1 MKAFKESAMPV
12 HNADISEIFNEV
24 ADLMEILEENPF
36 RVRAYRNA
44 ARTIGDLSQ
53 SVALMVE
60 QSKDMTELPGI
71 GKDLARKIE
80 EIAKTGTLSQLQDLG
95 DRIPPQLR
103 RLMKIQG
110 LGPKRVKALYDK
122 LGITDLEDLKKAG
135 EEGRIKELKGFGEKI
150 EKMILEE
157 IGREKKEARIKL
169 NVAEEVAIGI
179 VGYLKKIE
187 GVKEAIV
194 AGSYRRKK
202 ETVADLDVLAT
213 CKDGARVIDAFVNY
227 ENVKKVIAKGETRS
241 TVIFRSGMQVDL
253 RVVPEV
259 SYGAALHYFTGSK
272 AHNIAI
278 RTLAVKRGLKIN
290 EYGVFKGQKR
300 IAGRTEDEVFAQVEL
315 PFVEPELRENR
326 GEIESAQKGKLPQLI
341 TLEEIRGDLHAH
353 TKATDG
359 RHALEQ
365 MVEAARHRG
374 YEYLAITDHSKRLSM
389 THGFDAKRL
398 AMRNEEIDRLDEKL
412 EDFIVLKSIE
422 VDILEDGSLDLA
434 NSILKELDLTVC
446 SVHSKFNLPKEKQ
459 TERIIR
465 AMDNPYFN
473 IFAHPSGRLIN
484 EREPYDVDMERLMEA
499 AKERGCV
506 MEVNSHPDRLDL
518 SDIHCKLAKDMGV
531 KVVISTDAHSITD
544 LELMRF
550 GVWQARRGWLEGEDV
565 LNTRNCDVL
574 KKLIKRG

>member
-213 CKDGARVIDAFVNY
+213 CKDGSKVIDAFVNY

-506 MEVNSHPDRLDL
+506 MEINSHPDRLDL